1 MLGTRSGT
9 ELATLLGKHQEES
22 IKTES
27 LTSRENGI
35 TVCCLLL
42 LEVKPRQQLASD
54 LYVQEKH
61 FYNRFVFVDCFLF
74 TNVKRLFASGN
85 KVSF

>member
-1 MLGTRSGT
+1 M
-9 ELATLLGKHQEES
+9 TLLGKHQAES
-22 IKTES
+22 IKTAS
-27 LTSRENGI
+27 LNIKRKWYY
-35 TVCCLLL
+35 CLLL

-61 FYNRFVFVDCFLF
+61 YNNRFVFVDCFLL

-85 KVSF
+85 KKAADAEGNQQG